1 MVMVRERERE
11 LYFVSIIMLE
21 KETKECVCVTKGV
34 CPCQIRNPLVHHHHE
49 DIVDNCDSPLIVFQN
64 DDETKEF

>member
-1 MVMVRERERE
+1 
-11 LYFVSIIMLE
+11 MLE
-21 KETKECVCVTKGV
+21 KETKECECVTKGV

-49 DIVDNCDSPLIVFQN
+49 DIVDNCDSPLILFQN